1 MSEFYIA
8 DQCQK
13 DHYGGCQLRHFKS
26 DKYSEYAIEKTKYF
40 EKPQKNYFGCDI
52 KPNPRLF
59 GFYVYWACVNQKSTL
74 ALYFPYLVLTLAFVL
89 VLLERIFTR

>member
-1 MSEFYIA
+1 MSEVKNITTSR
-8 DQCQK
+8 CQK
-13 DHYGGCQLRHFKS
+13 DRCQMKRFKS
-26 DKYSEYAIEKTKYF
+26 DTYAEYAMEKTINF
-40 EKPQKNYFGCDI
+40 ERPQKNFLGCDI
-52 KPNPRLF
+52 KPNPKLF